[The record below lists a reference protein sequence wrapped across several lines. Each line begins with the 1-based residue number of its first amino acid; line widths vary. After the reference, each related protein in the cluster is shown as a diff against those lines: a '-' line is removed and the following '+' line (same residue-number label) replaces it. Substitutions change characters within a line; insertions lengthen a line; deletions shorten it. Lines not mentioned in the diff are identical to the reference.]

1 MAEPQ
6 WLGINST
13 PVQDESNR
21 QLDELLTEVSALAIR
36 LKQDARRVQSSV
48 NVPGGGHN
56 VLRMLRLFGALT
68 VPQIAR
74 LDSTSRQN
82 IQTVVNRLEKQ
93 GCVEST
99 PNPAHKRSGLL
110 RLTDRGVA
118 ASDVVS
124 RNANEYQEKVL
135 AHLSQSDLTRAT
147 ELLRIIRNTLC
158 EAAAPIAQNEP
169 KNVVSTQLSN
179 QSQRTE
185 GRSSKA
191 NPTRLDGVQ
200 MPQTVFEENELPIS
214 LL

>member
-1 MAEPQ
+1 
-6 WLGINST
+6 
-13 PVQDESNR
+13 
-21 QLDELLTEVSALAIR
+21 
-36 LKQDARRVQSSV
+36 
-48 NVPGGGHN
+48 
-56 VLRMLRLFGALT
+56 
-68 VPQIAR
+68 
-74 LDSTSRQN
+74 
-82 IQTVVNRLEKQ
+82 
-93 GCVEST
+93 
-99 PNPAHKRSGLL
+99 
-110 RLTDRGVA
+110 
-118 ASDVVS
+118 
-124 RNANEYQEKVL
+124 VL